1 MHVRQADLRRSDNST
16 STFWLG
22 SSEWNVLVA
31 MKLAAS
37 ATAMSCIRASYE
49 PSVVQCVG
57 DGLVMG
63 HARIGILICRED
75 HATWPPHDWCSAELN
90 LTSVVWSDYS
100 SYINE
105 NPWGE

>member
-1 MHVRQADLRRSDNST
+1 MHPRQADLRRSDNST
-16 STFWLG
+16 FAFWLG
-22 SSEWNVLVA
+22 SSEWNVLVT

-37 ATAMSCIRASYE
+37 ATAMSYIRASYE
-49 PSVVQCVG
+49 PSVVQRVG

-75 HATWPPHDWCSAELN
+75 HATWAPHIWCRSELDI
-90 LTSVVWSDYS
+90 TAVVWSDYS

-105 NPWGE
+105 NSWGE